1 MTYEEAIK
9 VIPAG
14 HYRHFKGNYYKVL
27 SIVRHSETGEPMVL
41 YQALYDNGS
50 LWVRPADMWNEAV
63 ERDGFSCPR
72 FQPLTREERISFYEK
87 IFDELLQ
94 LESAEYLTG
103 DLEAKSHLLE
113 DYYTSGEWLEDYEAD
128 EAGLLPADLKR
139 GVLSQDSVYDL
150 MERLEL

>member
-41 YQALYDNGS
+41 YQALYDNGA
-50 LWVRPADMWNEAV
+50 LWVRPVDMWNE
-63 ERDGFSCPR
+63 EIEYEGHSCPR
-72 FQPLTREERISFYEK
+72 FHPLSREERITFYEK

-94 LESAEYLTG
+94 LETAEDLTG
-103 DLEAKSHLLE
+103 DLEMKSRLLE
-113 DYYTSGEWLEDYEAD
+113 EYYTSGEWLDDYEAD